1 MYRVV
6 VHRRTDETVSMPA
19 GDQAIIQPPHP
30 RARLAVLIS
39 GSGRTLENLLNVIA
53 RGDLHAEIVAVVS
66 SKPGVRGLEIAERAG
81 LPHTTVVRRDFDSD
95 AAFTDAILDFLAPY
109 QPHLIIHAGFL
120 RKVVIPPAWDRRM
133 LNIHPSLI
141 PESGAAGKGFYGDRV
156 HEAVLNSGASIS
168 GATVHLLDNE
178 YDEGPI
184 LAKTTVPVLPGDS
197 VATLA
202 ARVFAAECEL
212 YPKAIAAYL
221 RDNPWVFDAA
231 HS

>member
-1 MYRVV
+1 MQR
-6 VHRRTDETVSMPA
+6 S
-19 GDQAIIQPPHP
+19 HP

-39 GSGRTLENLLNVIA
+39 GSGRTLENLLNVIG
-53 RGDLHAEIVAVVS
+53 RGELNAEIVAVVS
-66 SKPGVRGLEIAERAG
+66 SKPDVRGLEIAERAG
-81 LPHTTVVRRDFDSD
+81 LPHVTIVRREFDSD
-95 AAFTDAILDFLAPY
+95 AAFTKAILDWLAPY
-109 QPHLIIHAGFL
+109 SPHLIIHAGFL
-120 RKVVIPPAWDRRM
+120 RKLVIPPAWEGRM

-156 HEAVLNSGASIS
+156 HQAVLDSGAAIS
-168 GATVHLLDNE
+168 GATVHVLDNE

-184 LAKTTVPVLPGDS
+184 LAKTTVPVLPEDT

-221 RDNPWVFDAA
+221 RDNPWVFDAPD
-231 HS
+231 S

>member
-1 MYRVV
+1 
-6 VHRRTDETVSMPA
+6 MPA
-19 GDQAIIQPPHP
+19 GDQAIIHSPHP

-39 GSGRTLENLLNVIA
+39 GSGRTLENLLKVIA
-53 RGDLHAEIVAVVS
+53 RGELNAEIVAVIS

-81 LPHTTVVRRDFDSD
+81 LPHTTIVRREFESD
-95 AAFTDAILDFLAPY
+95 AAFTDAILDWLAPY
-109 QPHLIIHAGFL
+109 DPHLIIHAGFL
-120 RKVVIPPAWDRRM
+120 RKLVIPPAWEGRM

-156 HEAVLNSGASIS
+156 HQAVLDSGAAVS
-168 GATVHLLDNE
+168 GATVHVLDNE

-184 LAKTTVPVLPGDS
+184 LAKTTVPVLPEDT

-221 RDNPWVFDAA
+221 RDNPWVFAA
-231 HS
+231 PDS